1 MAAQWETGIAPP
13 PGLAECRDMPES
25 PASSPASPTTAVIVT
40 GGASGIGLASAR
52 ALAEAGR
59 PVALWD
65 INETKAKSGAAEI
78 AAEFGVD
85 ALGVGVDLSDPAL
98 YADALAT
105 TRAALPKIG
114 GLVHAAGVVDTG
126 SLEGVTVDVW
136 DLGINTHLR
145 PLILLVKELMPDFTA
160 NPGSAVV
167 GIASINATLGNAINP
182 VYSAAKGGM
191 LAMVRSLA
199 DRLGPDGIR
208 INCVSPGQILTPML
222 QPTVDLL
229 PEGTFERRI
238 LLGRLGRP
246 EEVGRAVR
254 FLLSDE
260 ASYITASEL
269 VVDGGNISSQR

>member
-1 MAAQWETGIAPP
+1 MAASTNTTH
-13 PGLAECRDMPES
+13 
-25 PASSPASPTTAVIVT
+25 PTTAVVVT

-65 INETKAKSGAAEI
+65 IDEQKAKAGADAI
-78 AAEFGVD
+78 TADFGV
-85 ALGVGVDLSDPAL
+85 AAIGVGVDLGDPDL
-98 YADALAT
+98 YADALAG
-105 TRAALPKIG
+105 TRAAVGRIG

-136 DLGINTHLR
+136 ERGINTHLR
-145 PLILLVKELMPDFTA
+145 PLALLTKELLPDLTA
-160 NPGSAVV
+160 NPGSAIV
-167 GIASINATLGNAINP
+167 GIASINATLGNAVNP

-191 LAMVRSLA
+191 LSLVRSLA
-199 DRLGPDGIR
+199 DRLGPDGVR

-222 QPTVDLL
+222 QPSVDAL
-229 PEGTFERRI
+229 PDGTYERRI

-246 EEVGRAVR
+246 EEVARAVR

-260 ASYITASEL
+260 ASYITATEL
-269 VVDGGNISSQR
+269 VVDGGNISSQRM

>member
-1 MAAQWETGIAPP
+1 
-13 PGLAECRDMPES
+13 MPES
-25 PASSPASPTTAVIVT
+25 PVSNLASPTTAVIVT

-65 INETKAKSGAAEI
+65 INETRAKSGAAEI

-85 ALGVGVDLSDPAL
+85 AIGVGVDLSDPAL